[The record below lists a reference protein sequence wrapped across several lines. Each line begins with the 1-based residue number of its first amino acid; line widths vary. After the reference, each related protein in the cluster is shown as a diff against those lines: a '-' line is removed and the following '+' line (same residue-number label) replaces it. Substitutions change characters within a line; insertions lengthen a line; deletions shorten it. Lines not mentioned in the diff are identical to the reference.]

1 MATMAPSRSTAP
13 AVRPTA
19 PCAAECPNCNGAK
32 KVWVDKDGQGPWKGK
47 ELVDCPICDG
57 KGYL

>member
-1 MATMAPSRSTAP
+1 MALLAIDRDRTP
-13 AVRPTA
+13 AHLPFTSQA
-19 PCAAECPNCNGAK
+19 NECPNCNGAK
-32 KVWVDKDGQGPWKGK
+32 KVWVEQDGQGPWKGK